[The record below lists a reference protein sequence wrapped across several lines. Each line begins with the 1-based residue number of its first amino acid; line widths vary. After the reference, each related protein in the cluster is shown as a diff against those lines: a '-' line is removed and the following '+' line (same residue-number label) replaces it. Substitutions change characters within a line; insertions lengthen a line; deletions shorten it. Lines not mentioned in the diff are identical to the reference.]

1 MLQKESMGLNTP
13 TVVETY
19 QLFIPVQATSSSSL
33 TEGGRQQL
41 SMFSKRFILINCHND
56 GKRSCELLFNLDQG
70 MDVKLFLEGNMDTKS
85 LLFFYKQKIILLEN
99 QSTFPLKQNNFL
111 QHHTDQNNKIKLKIL
126 NNNSQVESNLQN
138 FNNILQK
145 SDKKNPLVEA
155 VKKI

>member
-1 MLQKESMGLNTP
+1 
-13 TVVETY
+13 
-19 QLFIPVQATSSSSL
+19 
-33 TEGGRQQL
+33 
-41 SMFSKRFILINCHND
+41 
-56 GKRSCELLFNLDQG
+56 
-70 MDVKLFLEGNMDTKS
+70 MDTKS